1 MTYLNNQINL
11 FKKSF
16 KLDKKRF
23 SLVVIF
29 DLVLILV
36 SYIALQ
42 LWSNWVSNAVL
53 KISGVD
59 LTTISEEA
67 FGEIMKELA
76 VLKSFYYGTLIY
88 SILLIIFL
96 FFVWSFFQGQIWS
109 TILKKKFNSDYFK
122 KFLLLNL
129 ACIPLFIIL
138 YFLAAICLGFFDLLL
153 LFFSTA
159 GLNTSFIM
167 FILFILFSFIFLP
180 ILLYIIN
187 CIPIIYIYFTK
198 KNKILDSF
206 KNTFDVAVK
215 KIHLLYIPYLIIS
228 LVFVL
233 LSIIT
238 VLFNILPV
246 WLTSLISFVLIVI
259 YAAWARFYIADVIAE
274 LERTH
279 RRFAKE
285 SPQV

>member
-16 KLDKKRF
+16 KLNKKRF
-23 SLVVIF
+23 SLVIIF
-29 DLVLILV
+29 DLALILV

-53 KISGVD
+53 KISGID

-67 FGEIMKELA
+67 LGEIVKELA
-76 VLKSFYYGTLIY
+76 ALKSFYYGAIIF
-88 SILLIIFL
+88 SMLLIIFL
-96 FFVWSFFQGQIWS
+96 FLTWSFFQGQIWS
-109 TILKKKFNSDYFK
+109 AILKKKFNLSYFK

-138 YFLAAICLGFFDLLL
+138 SFIILVYLELFGRIF
-153 LFFSTA
+153 LFFQTA
-159 GLNTSFIM
+159 GFNTSFVM
-167 FILFILFSFIFLP
+167 FILLVLFIFIFLP
-180 ILLYIIN
+180 ILLYLIN

-198 KNKILDSF
+198 KNKILNSF
-206 KNTFDVAVK
+206 KDTFDIAVK

-233 LSIIT
+233 LSVIT
-238 VLFNILPV
+238 IPFNILPA
-246 WLTSLISFVLIVI
+246 WLTSLISFVLLVI
-259 YAAWARFYIADVIAE
+259 YAAWARFYIASVIAE
-274 LERTH
+274 LERIH
-279 RRFAKE
+279 HKI
-285 SPQV
+285 